1 MKKDNLLNGLRLV
14 QPKIFEDER
23 GWFYE
28 AFNDFNNEFGVVF
41 LQDNHSLSKK
51 KGTIRG
57 LHIQQPPYDQSKLVR
72 VLRGSI
78 MDVVVDLRKD
88 SKTYLKTQSFILDT
102 IEKIALF
109 IPKGFAHG
117 FITLEDH
124 TEVYYKVDQIYSRDH
139 ELTIMYND
147 STLNVAW
154 PNFKEYIL
162 STKDSLGLNLQ
173 DALNRLESKI

>member
-14 QPKIFEDER
+14 HPKIFEDER

-28 AFNDFNNEFGVVF
+28 AFNDFNNEFGVLF

-57 LHIQQPPYDQSKLVR
+57 LHLQQPPYDQSKLVR
-72 VLRGSI
+72 VLRGRI

-88 SKTYLKTQSFILDT
+88 SKTYLRTQSFILDT
-102 IEKIALF
+102 IEKTALF

-117 FITLEDH
+117 FITLEDN
-124 TEVYYKVDQIYSRDH
+124 TEVYYKVDQIYSAKH
-139 ELTIMYND
+139 EITIRHD
-147 STLNVAW
+147 DIELGIQW
-154 PNFKEYIL
+154 GDLEEFIL
-162 STKDSLGLNLQ
+162 SEKDKNGMSLREVIQKLGV
-173 DALNRLESKI
+173 S